1 MADNI
6 KIIGDVSGIRR
17 LSRIKNEDLNLIPT
31 TPQNKTFGAKEDYIQ
46 YIVYDDQG
54 EVLYS
59 IDNYLNYK
67 LPPNSSLT
75 PEGTYPIIEINPV
88 KDLEDIGYISG
99 QFSTQYN
106 FNKSVISGPTPI
118 LFIDEISE
126 DRTEVR
132 FNSTFLSTAQLI
144 SWGQYL
150 GSSLEN
156 SNEQINFLL
165 NFPDNFQFLII
176 NVAVDFDS
184 PTPTLLLKLYEPLS
198 LNLTE
203 KTLGWISE
211 EIIEPYIF
219 TVNLNSSVVLPPAP
233 QLQGPNFDIDLD
245 IKQNVA
251 TKYESYDSL
260 VSSLTGSSYHKILNY
275 MNDPSYDL
283 NIDYTS
289 FENFIH
295 FSSAKKRLEIFYNK
309 VKQIEDY
316 NTDINILLASNSIL
330 KNEETASIKLKID
343 NIAKNFDGF
352 ENYMYFESSS
362 YAWPKTNNTKPYKN
376 KFINKQFTQTSVSS
390 VWNFTHNLN
399 EIPTVVSI
407 YSGSTRLTATQSS
420 TVGID
425 TISLSFTSSFSGYI
439 VLSSPSTSTWY
450 NLYTGSAELYDENN
464 LDHLYNVIPEYIKF
478 DSANYQ
484 PYFNFINMIGH
495 YFDNIWIYITSINE
509 LYNADN
515 NLEKGISKDIVYD
528 ALKSLGVKLYNSKGD
543 NEFDDYIGGI
553 NSGSTLF
560 SNDFSATSSYLN
572 NISKKDLL
580 SELYKRI
587 YHNIPLLSKT
597 KGTKAGLQNLI
608 TTFGITSSIFEP
620 KEFGGDFKYDR
631 LKGHNHFAGKIHI
644 TDNKITGSVLSPF
657 ISLQQSITSS
667 ALVQSTDLH
676 FVDLSFSPQHSQNDL
691 ISSSIARTHTT
702 FSVDDYIGD
711 PRYMYTDSYTELVQE
726 NLDHTIISGSIPYRL
741 DYKGFFELV
750 KYFDNSL
757 FKMLK
762 DFVPARTN
770 PITGISIKSP
780 VLERNKV
787 KSYRPK
793 IEEESIYDAVYDAP
807 VISEIKDYNYNILT
821 GNKSE
826 FYTGEFTGSYAN
838 INYHFENTNP
848 NPYLHPSKSIDI
860 NEFNHTD
867 FNVTLNNISSSIVSK
882 NRLKLEDIYV
892 SPKVLKS
899 GIEFTSSAELQ
910 DSYNSL
916 LGHQRSRYEGTKLSS
931 LTYNN
936 YTSASATYNGDNS
949 YGKTAVIDKNTRKI
963 GLFTQIVENPYFGI
977 PKRNNVVLRYL
988 VDAEGNLTELNKKNK
1003 HWEEVQNIFKAG
1015 TISTVALFDNQKY
1028 SNQKVTDGVKNIYN
1042 SGYSY
1047 SPILYSSKTDNR
1059 LYFNYTGDSLSKL
1072 FKISTRGGAIINAV
1086 PVIYPITSG
1095 NKIFNLF
1102 SPNTDSLDD
1111 KYQEGNA
1118 YLTSVP
1124 NTFTTY
1130 SIEESGQ
1137 QLFTANFS
1145 IKVTFGSVDQSGSF
1159 TFNINKVGSG
1169 PLTNGSQTLAF
1180 TSSNQTTVETT
1191 NTSYRF
1197 CTKEGPGDGESF
1209 TTIYETKVFRAIDGV
1224 ELAPIPAGR
1233 TFRKISV
1240 SSDYVNNSNQ
1250 FVNSSFRNDTYGVD
1264 NPPYRL
1270 ANPQQ
1275 LFVEEFIFNN
1285 IQSEVQGNVGSNLP
1299 PIYDLPSRT
1308 SPRNFYRSFD
1318 NFLTQTKEFNIE
1330 TLYSEFALNDRVAF
1344 EFITG
1349 SGGFNTSGFIAEI
1362 LPGGTLSNALA
1373 TNQTGLN
1380 PYATSSLTQFVSG
1393 SSNNNTIILSSELS
1407 YFQNYQF
1414 VPSGSNIIKNSLYD
1428 SFGLKNGDVNY
1439 IFSPKPGD
1447 VAILYYGGNGNFVE
1461 SNIASITK
1469 VGGKLNITLTT
1480 TLPSALRLPVY
1491 SSTTLDKFLILSKIN
1506 DENNMILSFIKP
1518 DGETS
1523 LGLIIPN
1530 DIHPNVL
1537 DNIDIITK
1545 EVKQKLI
1552 DLGSINSG
1560 GQF

>member
-6 KIIGDVSGIRR
+6 KIIGDVSGTRR
-17 LSRIKNEDLNLIPT
+17 LSRIKNEDLNLITT

-46 YIVYDDQG
+46 YIVYNDQG
-54 EVLYS
+54 DILYS
-59 IDNYLNYK
+59 VDNYLNYK
-67 LPPNSSLT
+67 LPSDSFLT
-75 PEGTYPIIEINPV
+75 SEGEYPIIEINPV
-88 KDLEDIGYISG
+88 KDLENVGYISG
-99 QFSTQYN
+99 QFTTQYN

-126 DRTEVR
+126 DRTEIR
-132 FNSTFLSTAQLI
+132 FNSTLLSTSQLT
-144 SWGQYL
+144 SWGEYL
-150 GSSLEN
+150 GSFIEN
-156 SNEQINFLL
+156 STEQISFIL
-165 NFPDNFQFLII
+165 NFPNNLQFLII

-184 PTPTLLLKLYEPLS
+184 STPTLLLKLYDPLP
-198 LNLTE
+198 LDIIE

-219 TVNLNSSVVLPPAP
+219 TVNLDSSVVLPPSP
-233 QLQGPNFDIDLD
+233 QLKGPNFDIDID

-251 TKYESYDSL
+251 TKYESYSSL
-260 VSSLTGSSYHKILNY
+260 ISSLTGSSYHRVLNY
-275 MNDPSYDL
+275 MNDNSYDL

-316 NTDINILLASNSIL
+316 NTDINILLSSNSIL

-362 YAWPKTNNTKPYKN
+362 YAWPKTNNVKPY
-376 KFINKQFTQTSVSS
+376 T
-390 VWNFTHNLN
+390 L
-399 EIPTVVSI
+399 
-407 YSGSTRLTATQSS
+407 
-420 TVGID
+420 
-425 TISLSFTSSFSGYI
+425 LSTSS
-439 VLSSPSTSTWY
+439 LTTKNWY

-478 DSANYQ
+478 DSENYQ

-528 ALKSLGVKLYNSKGD
+528 ALKSIGVKLYNSKGD
-543 NEFDDYIGGI
+543 DEFDDYIGGI

-560 SNDFSATSSYLN
+560 SNDFSVTSSYLN
-572 NISKKDLL
+572 NIPKKDLL

-597 KGTKAGLQNLI
+597 RGTKAGLQNLI

-631 LKGHNHFAGKIHI
+631 LKGHNHLAGKIHI
-644 TDNKITGSVLSPF
+644 INNQITGSVLSPF
-657 ISLQQSITSS
+657 ISLHQPITSS
-667 ALVQSTDLH
+667 TLVQSTDLH
-676 FVDLSFSPQHSQNDL
+676 FVDLSFSPQHAQNDL
-691 ISSSIARTHTT
+691 ISASVARTHAT
-702 FSVDDYIGD
+702 FSVDDYVGD
-711 PRYMYTDSYTELVQE
+711 PRYLYTDSYTELVNE
-726 NLDHTIISGSIPYRL
+726 NQDHVVVSGSIPYRL
-741 DYKGFFELV
+741 DYKGFIELV

-770 PITGISIKSP
+770 PITGISIKSSI
-780 VLERNKV
+780 LERNKI

-793 IEEESIYDAVYDAP
+793 VTTESTYEAIYDAP
-807 VISEIKDYNYNILT
+807 IISEIKDYNYDILT

-826 FYTGEFTGSYAN
+826 FFTGEFTGSYAN
-838 INYHFENTNP
+838 INHHFESTNP
-848 NPYLHPSKSIDI
+848 NPYLSPSKSIDI

-867 FNVTLNNISSSIVSK
+867 FNITLNNISSSVISK

-892 SPKVLKS
+892 TSKVLKS
-899 GIEFTSSAELQ
+899 KVEFTSSIELQ

-916 LGHQRSRYEGTKLSS
+916 LGHQRSRYEGTKISS
-931 LTYNN
+931 LTYNT
-936 YTSASATYNGDNS
+936 YSSASATYGGDTS
-949 YGKTAVIDKNTRKI
+949 YGKTAVIDKNTKKI

-977 PKRNNVVLRYL
+977 PKRNNVVLKYL

-1003 HWEEVQNIFKAG
+1003 HWEEIQNIFKAG
-1015 TISTVALFDNQKY
+1015 TTSTVTLFDNQKY

-1047 SPILYSSKTDNR
+1047 SPILYSSRTDSR

-1072 FKISTRGGAIINAV
+1072 FKVSTKGGAIINAL
-1086 PVIYPITSG
+1086 PVVYPITSG
-1095 NKIFNLF
+1095 DKIFDLF
-1102 SPNTDSLDD
+1102 STNVDVLDS

-1118 YLTSVP
+1118 YLNSTP

-1130 SIEESGQ
+1130 SIAESGQ
-1137 QLFTANFS
+1137 QLFQANFS
-1145 IKVTFGSVDQSGSF
+1145 VKVTFGSVYQSGSF

-1169 PLTNGSQTLAF
+1169 PLTNGSKTLAF
-1180 TSSNQTTVETT
+1180 TSSYQATIELSNNSFKYATLT
-1191 NTSYRF
+1191 
-1197 CTKEGPGDGESF
+1197 GPGDGEILM
-1209 TTIYETKVFRAIDGV
+1209 TPYETQIFRSDTGALH
-1224 ELAPIPAGR
+1224 ETLAAGTR
-1233 TFRKISV
+1233 FRKITV
-1240 SSDYVNNSNQ
+1240 SSTYVDNSYQ
-1250 FVNSSFRNDTYGVD
+1250 QYSSYGTS
-1264 NPPYRL
+1264 NPPYRFPPG
-1270 ANPQQ
+1270 AQVVWVRDD
-1275 LFVEEFIFNN
+1275 LFTN
-1285 IQSEVQGNVGSNLP
+1285 IQSINQGNVGSNLP
-1299 PIYDLPSRT
+1299 PIYDLPAIG
-1308 SPRNFYRSFD
+1308 SPIRKFYRNFS
-1318 NFLTQTKEFNIE
+1318 NLLSQTQDFNIE
-1330 TLYSEFALNDRVAF
+1330 TLYTEFALNDGVAF

-1349 SGGFNTSGFIAEI
+1349 SGGFNTNGFVAEI
-1362 LPGGTLSNALA
+1362 LPGGTLTNSLA

-1380 PYATSSLTQFVSG
+1380 PYATSSLNQFVSG
-1393 SSNNNTIILSSELS
+1393 SSGNNTIILSSELS
-1407 YFQNYQF
+1407 YFQNYLF
-1414 VPSGSNIIKNSLYD
+1414 VPSGSNIVKNSLYD
-1428 SFGLKNGDVNY
+1428 SFGLKNGDINY
-1439 IFSPKPGD
+1439 VFSPKPGD
-1447 VAILYYGGNGNFVE
+1447 IVILYYGGNGNFVE
-1461 SNIASITK
+1461 SNIASVNKI
-1469 VGGKLNITLTT
+1469 GGKLNITLTT
-1480 TLPSALRLPVY
+1480 TLPSALRIPFY
-1491 SSTTLDKFLILSKIN
+1491 ISTTLDKFLILSKIN
-1506 DENNMILSFIKP
+1506 DENNMMLSYIKP

-1530 DIHPNVL
+1530 DIHPDVL
-1537 DNIDIITK
+1537 NNIDVITK

-1552 DLGSINSG
+1552 DLGAGSIG

>member
-6 KIIGDVSGIRR
+6 KIIGDVSNIRR
-17 LSRIKNEDLNLIPT
+17 LSRIKNEDLNLIT
-31 TPQNKTFGAKEDYIQ
+31 TSLQNKTFGAKEDYIQ

-54 EVLYS
+54 EILYS
-59 IDNYLNYK
+59 IDNYSNYK
-67 LPPNSSLT
+67 LPTDFSLT
-75 PEGTYPIIEINPV
+75 PKGEYPIIEINPV
-88 KDLEDIGYISG
+88 KDLEDLGYISG
-99 QFSTQYN
+99 QFTTQYN

-126 DRTEVR
+126 DRTEIR
-132 FNSTFLSTAQLI
+132 FNSTFLSTPQLV
-144 SWGQYL
+144 SWGNYL
-150 GSSLEN
+150 GSSIEN
-156 SNEQINFLL
+156 NTEQINFLL
-165 NFPDNFQFLII
+165 NFPNNFQFLII
-176 NVAVDFDS
+176 NVAVDPNS
-184 PTPTLLLKLYEPLS
+184 ATPTLLLKLYDPLP
-198 LNLTE
+198 LDIVE

-219 TVNLNSSVVLPPAP
+219 TVNLDSSVVLPPPP
-233 QLQGPNFDIDLD
+233 QLKGPNFDIDLD

-251 TKYESYDSL
+251 TKYESYSSL
-260 VSSLTGSSYHKILNY
+260 ISSLTGSSYHRVLNY
-275 MNDPSYDL
+275 MNNNSYDL

-343 NIAKNFDGF
+343 GIAKNFDGF

-362 YAWPKTNNTKPYKN
+362 YTWPKTNNVKPY
-376 KFINKQFTQTSVSS
+376 T
-390 VWNFTHNLN
+390 L
-399 EIPTVVSI
+399 
-407 YSGSTRLTATQSS
+407 
-420 TVGID
+420 
-425 TISLSFTSSFSGYI
+425 LSTSSLI
-439 VLSSPSTSTWY
+439 TKNWY
-450 NLYTGSAELYDENN
+450 NSYTGSAELYDENN

-543 NEFDDYIGGI
+543 DEFDDYIGGI

-560 SNDFSATSSYLN
+560 SNDFSATSSFLN
-572 NISKKDLL
+572 NIPKKDLL

-597 KGTKAGLQNLI
+597 RGTKAGLQNLI

-631 LKGHNHFAGKIHI
+631 LKGHNHLAGKIHLI
-644 TDNKITGSVLSPF
+644 NNQITGSVLSPF
-657 ISLQQSITSS
+657 ISLQQPVTSS

-676 FVDLSFSPQHSQNDL
+676 FIDLSFSPQHAQNDL
-691 ISSSIARTHTT
+691 ISASIARTHTT

-711 PRYMYTDSYTELVQE
+711 PRYMYTDSYTELDLE
-726 NLDHTIISGSIPYRL
+726 NRDHIIVSGSIPYRL

-770 PITGISIKSP
+770 PIIGISIKSP

-787 KSYRPK
+787 KSYKPK
-793 IEEESIYDAVYDAP
+793 VTTEFIHEGIYEAP
-807 VISEIKDYNYNILT
+807 TISEVKDYNYDILT

-838 INYHFENTNP
+838 INYHFESTNP
-848 NPYLHPSKSIDI
+848 NPYLFPSKSINI

-867 FNVTLNNISSSIVSK
+867 FNVTLNNISSSITSK
-882 NRLKLEDIYV
+882 NRLKLEDVYV
-892 SPKVLKS
+892 TSKVLKS
-899 GIEFTSSAELQ
+899 GVEFTSSAELQ

-936 YTSASATYNGDNS
+936 YSSASATYSGDSS
-949 YGKTAVIDKNTRKI
+949 YGKTAAIDKNTRKI
-963 GLFTQIVENPYFGI
+963 GLFTQIVSNPYFGI
-977 PKRNNVVLRYL
+977 PKRNNVVLKYL

-1015 TISTVALFDNQKY
+1015 TTATVALFDNQKY
-1028 SNQKVTDGVKNIYN
+1028 SNQKATDGVKNIYN

-1047 SPILYSSKTDNR
+1047 SPILYSSGSDSR

-1072 FKISTRGGAIINAV
+1072 FKVSTKGGAIINAL
-1086 PVIYPITSG
+1086 PVVYPITSG
-1095 NKIFNLF
+1095 KIFDLF
-1102 SPNTDSLDD
+1102 SVNTDILDD

-1118 YLTSVP
+1118 YLTSAT

-1130 SIEESGQ
+1130 SIAESGQ

-1145 IKVTFGSVDQSGSF
+1145 VKVTFGSVDQSGSF

-1169 PLTNGSQTLAF
+1169 PLTNGSKTLAF
-1180 TSSNQTTVETT
+1180 TSSYKGEVDVQNLPTTTT
-1191 NTSYRF
+1191 QF
-1197 CTKEGPGDGESF
+1197 WCTLTGPGDGQ
-1209 TTIYETKVFRAIDGV
+1209 TLNTPYETKIFRPGETTPYEI
-1224 ELAPIPAGR
+1224 LPAG
-1233 TFRKISV
+1233 TKFRSITIAP
-1240 SSDYVNNSNQ
+1240 
-1250 FVNSSFRNDTYGVD
+1250 FVYPYGPGGAYILQGSRQVWVRNTTSGENFYDGIGSIAY
-1264 NPPYRL
+1264 
-1270 ANPQQ
+1270 
-1275 LFVEEFIFNN
+1275 
-1285 IQSEVQGNVGSNLP
+1285 SNLGSSSP
-1299 PIYDLPSRT
+1299 PIYDVPSYTNQYRKFYF
-1308 SPRNFYRSFD
+1308 NF
-1318 NFLTQTKEFNIE
+1318 NNLLTQTQEFNVE
-1330 TLYSEFALNDRVAF
+1330 TLYGELALNDKIAF

-1349 SGGFNTSGFIAEI
+1349 SGGFNTNGFVAEV
-1362 LPGGTLSNALA
+1362 LPGGTLTNSLA

-1428 SFGLKNGDVNY
+1428 SFGLKNGDINFV
-1439 IFSPKPGD
+1439 FSPKPGD
-1447 VAILYYGGNGNFVE
+1447 IVILYYGGNGNFVE

-1480 TLPSALRLPVY
+1480 TLPSALRIPVY
-1491 SSTTLDKFLILSKIN
+1491 SSTTLDKFLILSKTN
-1506 DENNMILSFIKP
+1506 DENNIILSFIKP
-1518 DGETS
+1518 DNETS

-1530 DIHPNVL
+1530 DIHPDVL
-1537 DNIDIITK
+1537 DNIDAITK
-1545 EVKQKLI
+1545 ELKQKLI

-1560 GQF
+1560 GGF

>member
-6 KIIGDVSGIRR
+6 KIIGDISNIRR
-17 LSRIKNEDLNLIPT
+17 LSRIKDEDLKLIQT
-31 TPQNKTFGAKEDYIQ
+31 SSIYNVFKDKEDYIQ
-46 YIVYDDQG
+46 YIVRNNQG

-59 IDNYLNYK
+59 QDNYLSYK
-67 LPPNSSLT
+67 LPSNKSLT
-75 PEGTYPIIEINPV
+75 PSGEFPEIEINPSQ
-88 KDLEDIGYISG
+88 DLENLGYISG
-99 QFSTQYN
+99 EFITQYN
-106 FNKSVISGPTPI
+106 FNKPVISGPNPI

-126 DRTEVR
+126 DRTEIR
-132 FNSTFLSTAQLI
+132 LNSTILSTAQLL
-144 SWGQYL
+144 SWGDYL
-150 GSSLEN
+150 RNTIEN
-156 SNEQINFLL
+156 SQQQINFIL
-165 NFPDNFQFLII
+165 NFPNNLQFLII
-176 NVAVDFDS
+176 NVAIDYNS
-184 PTPTLLLKLYEPLS
+184 ATPTLLLKLYEPLV
-198 LNLTE
+198 LNISE
-203 KTLGWISE
+203 KISGWISE

-219 TVNLNSSVVLPPAP
+219 DVNLNSAVIIPPPP

-245 IKQNVA
+245 IKQNIA
-251 TKYESYDSL
+251 TKYESYQSL
-260 VSSLTGSSYHKILNY
+260 VSSLTGSSYHRVLNY
-275 MNDPSYDL
+275 MNDNSYDL

-295 FSSAKKRLEIFYNK
+295 FSSAKKRLEIFYSK

-316 NTDINILLASNSIL
+316 NADINILVASTSLL
-330 KNEETASIKLKID
+330 KNQETASIKLKID
-343 NIAKNFDGF
+343 EIAKNFDGF
-352 ENYMYFESSS
+352 ENYLYFESSS
-362 YAWPKTNNTKPYKN
+362 YAWPKSNNIKPY
-376 KFINKQFTQTSVSS
+376 T
-390 VWNFTHNLN
+390 L
-399 EIPTVVSI
+399 
-407 YSGSTRLTATQSS
+407 
-420 TVGID
+420 
-425 TISLSFTSSFSGYI
+425 LSTSS
-439 VLSSPSTSTWY
+439 LTTENWY
-450 NLYTGSAELYDENN
+450 NSYTSSAENYDENN

-543 NEFDDYIGGI
+543 NEFDDYIGGL

-560 SNDFSATSSYLN
+560 SNDFSSTSSFLN
-572 NISKKDLL
+572 NIPKKDLL

-597 KGTKAGLQNLI
+597 RGTKAGLQNLI

-644 TDNKITGSVLSPF
+644 TDNKVTGSVLSPF
-657 ISLQQSITSS
+657 ISLQQPVTSS
-667 ALVQSTDLH
+667 ILVQSTDLH
-676 FVDLSFSPQHSQNDL
+676 FIDLSFSPQHAQNDL

-711 PRYMYTDSYTELVQE
+711 PRYMYTDSYTELVNETQ
-726 NLDHTIISGSIPYRL
+726 DHIITSGSIPYRL

-770 PITGISIKSP
+770 PIIGISIKSP

-787 KSYRPK
+787 KSYKPK
-793 IEEESIYDAVYDAP
+793 VTTEFIHEGIYEAP

-838 INYHFENTNP
+838 INYHFESTNP
-848 NPYLHPSKSIDI
+848 NPYLFPSKSINI

-867 FNVTLNNISSSIVSK
+867 FNITLNNVSSSIASK
-882 NRLKLEDIYV
+882 NRSKLEDVYIT
-892 SPKVLKS
+892 SKVLKS
-899 GIEFTSSAELQ
+899 GVEFTSSAELQ

-936 YTSASATYNGDNS
+936 YTSASATYNGDSS

-963 GLFTQIVENPYFGI
+963 GLFTQIVSNPYFGI

-1015 TISTVALFDNQKY
+1015 TTSTVALFDNQKY

-1047 SPILYSSKTDNR
+1047 SPILYSSKDDNR

-1095 NKIFNLF
+1095 NKIFDLF
-1102 SPNTDSLDD
+1102 SPNTDILDD

-1118 YLTSVP
+1118 YLTSAA

-1130 SIEESGQ
+1130 SIAESGQ

-1145 IKVTFGSVDQSGSF
+1145 VKVTFGSVDQSGSF

-1169 PLTNGSQTLAF
+1169 PLTNGSKTLAF
-1180 TSSNQTTVETT
+1180 TSSYQTTVETSN
-1191 NTSYRF
+1191 NTLKY
-1197 CTKEGPGDGESF
+1197 CTKEGSGDGELLV
-1209 TTIYETKVFRAIDGV
+1209 TPYETKVFRASDGFQ
-1224 ELAPIPAGR
+1224 LSPIPAGSR
-1233 TFRKISV
+1233 FRRITV
-1240 SSDYVNNSNQ
+1240 SDVYVNNSY
-1250 FVNSSFRNDTYGVD
+1250 SYGTD
-1264 NPPYRL
+1264 NGPYRF
-1270 ANPQQ
+1270 PYGQQ
-1275 LFVEEFIFNN
+1275 VWVTENTFNN
-1285 IQSEVQGNVGSNLP
+1285 SIQSIAQGNVGSNLP
-1299 PIYDLPSRT
+1299 PIYDLPSVGN
-1308 SPRNFYRSFD
+1308 PNRNFYKSF
-1318 NFLTQTKEFNIE
+1318 NNLLTQTQEFNVE
-1330 TLYSEFALNDRVAF
+1330 TLYGELALNDGVAF

-1349 SGGFNTSGFIAEI
+1349 SGGFNTNGFIAEV
-1362 LPGGTLSNALA
+1362 LPGGTLTNSLA

-1380 PYATSSLTQFVSG
+1380 PYATSSLNQFISG

-1414 VPSGSNIIKNSLYD
+1414 VPSGSNIVENKLYN

-1439 IFSPKPGD
+1439 VFSPKPGD

-1461 SNIASITK
+1461 SNIASVTK

-1480 TLPSALRLPVY
+1480 ILPSALRIPVY
-1491 SSTTLDKFLILSKIN
+1491 TSTTLDKFLILSKIN
-1506 DENNMILSFIKP
+1506 DENNMMLSFIKP

-1530 DIHPNVL
+1530 DIHPDVL
-1537 DNIDIITK
+1537 NNIDIITK

-1552 DLGSINSG
+1552 DLGSLNSG
-1560 GQF
+1560 GAF

>member
-6 KIIGDVSGIRR
+6 KIIGDVSSIRR
-17 LSRIKNEDLNLIPT
+17 LSRINDEDLNLIQT
-31 TPQNKTFGAKEDYIQ
+31 SPQNKTFGAKEDYIQ
-46 YIVYDDQG
+46 YTIYDDQG

-59 IDNYLNYK
+59 INDYSQYK
-67 LPPNSSLT
+67 LPTNSFLT
-75 PEGTYPIIEINPV
+75 PEGEYPVIEINPV

-99 QFSTQYN
+99 QFTTQYN

-126 DRTEVR
+126 DRTEIR
-132 FNSTFLSTAQLI
+132 FNSTFLSTAQLT
-144 SWGQYL
+144 SWGEYL
-150 GSSLEN
+150 GSSIEN
-156 SNEQINFLL
+156 NTEQTNFIL
-165 NFPDNFQFLII
+165 NFPDNLQFLII
-176 NVAVDFDS
+176 NVAIDFDS
-184 PTPTLLLKLYEPLS
+184 PTPTLLLKLYNPLPLEIS
-198 LNLTE
+198 E

-211 EIIEPYIF
+211 EIIEPYVF
-219 TVNLNSSVVLPPAP
+219 TVNLDSSVILPPPP
-233 QLQGPNFDIDLD
+233 QLKGPNFDIDLD

-251 TKYESYDSL
+251 TKYESYSSL
-260 VSSLTGSSYHKILNY
+260 VSSLTGSSYHRVLNY
-275 MNDPSYDL
+275 MNDNSYDL

-289 FENFIH
+289 FDNFIH

-316 NTDINILLASNSIL
+316 NTDINIILASTSIL

-343 NIAKNFDGF
+343 EIAKNFDGF

-362 YAWPKTNNTKPYKN
+362 YAWPKTNNIKPY
-376 KFINKQFTQTSVSS
+376 T
-390 VWNFTHNLN
+390 L
-399 EIPTVVSI
+399 
-407 YSGSTRLTATQSS
+407 
-420 TVGID
+420 
-425 TISLSFTSSFSGYI
+425 LSTSSLI
-439 VLSSPSTSTWY
+439 TKNWY
-450 NLYTGSAELYDENN
+450 NLYTGSAEVYDESN
-464 LDHLYNVIPEYIKF
+464 LDRLYNIIPEYIKF
-478 DSANYQ
+478 DPENYQ
-484 PYFNFINMIGH
+484 PYFDFIDMIGH
-495 YFDNIWIYITSINE
+495 YFDNVWIYITSINE

-528 ALKSLGVKLYNSKGD
+528 ALKSIGVKLYNSKGD
-543 NEFDDYIGGI
+543 NEFDDYIGGL

-572 NISKKDLL
+572 NIPKKDLL

-597 KGTKAGLQNLI
+597 RGTKAGLQNLI

-631 LKGHNHFAGKIHI
+631 LKGHNHLAGKIHI
-644 TDNKITGSVLSPF
+644 VNNQITGSVLSPF
-657 ISLQQSITSS
+657 ISLNQPVTSS

-676 FVDLSFSPQHSQNDL
+676 FVDLSFSPQHTQNDI
-691 ISSSIARTHTT
+691 ISASVARTHTT
-702 FSVDDYIGD
+702 FSIDDYIGD
-711 PRYMYTDSYTELVQE
+711 PRYLYTDSYTELVNE
-726 NLDHTIISGSIPYRL
+726 NQDHTITSGSIPYRL

-780 VLERNKV
+780 VLERNKI
-787 KSYRPK
+787 KSYKPK
-793 IEEESIYDAVYDAP
+793 INEEIVYDAVYNAP
-807 VISEIKDYNYNILT
+807 IISEDRDYHYDFIE
-821 GNKSE
+821 GNKSK

-838 INYHFENTNP
+838 INYHFESTNP
-848 NPYLHPSKSIDI
+848 NPYLFPSKSIDI

-867 FNVTLNNISSSIVSK
+867 FNITLNNVSSSILSK
-882 NRLKLEDIYV
+882 NRSRLEDIYV
-892 SPKVLKS
+892 TSKVLKS

-936 YTSASATYNGDNS
+936 YTSASATYSGDNS
-949 YGKTAVIDKNTRKI
+949 YGRTAVIDKNTKKI
-963 GLFTQIVENPYFGI
+963 GLFTQIVENPYFGT

-1015 TISTVALFDNQKY
+1015 TTSTVALFDNQKF
-1028 SNQKVTDGVKNIYN
+1028 SNQKVTDGIKNIYN

-1047 SPILYSSKTDNR
+1047 SPILYASETDER

-1072 FKISTRGGAIINAV
+1072 FKISTKGGAIINAL
-1086 PVIYPITSG
+1086 PVVYPITSG
-1095 NKIFNLF
+1095 NKIFDLF
-1102 SPNTDSLDD
+1102 SVNTDILDD

-1118 YLTSVP
+1118 YLTSAP

-1130 SIEESGQ
+1130 SIAESGQ
-1137 QLFTANFS
+1137 QLFSANFDV
-1145 IKVTFGSVDQSGSF
+1145 KVTFGSVNQSGSF

-1169 PLTNGSQTLAF
+1169 PLTNGSKTLAF
-1180 TSSNQTTVETT
+1180 TSSYQAVVELNNTTWKYAIIT
-1191 NTSYRF
+1191 
-1197 CTKEGPGDGESF
+1197 GDGNGSIF
-1209 TTIYETKVFRAIDGV
+1209 TTTEETKVYRSDNNALYQTFPVGTKFRQITV
-1224 ELAPIPAGR
+1224 APIAFPQG
-1233 TFRKISV
+1233 
-1240 SSDYVNNSNQ
+1240 D
-1250 FVNSSFRNDTYGVD
+1250 GG
-1264 NPPYRL
+1264 YRL
-1270 ANPQQ
+1270 
-1275 LFVEEFIFNN
+1275 
-1285 IQSEVQGNVGSNLP
+1285 QGSRIVWVTNDPYTENYFSSIGSIAYGAGP
-1299 PIYDLPSRT
+1299 STPAIYDLPNNSIRK
-1308 SPRNFYRSFD
+1308 FYYSF
-1318 NFLTQTKEFNIE
+1318 NNLLSQTKTFSVE
-1330 TLYSEFALNDRVAF
+1330 TLYSEFALNDGVAF

-1349 SGGFNTSGFIAEI
+1349 SEGFNTNGFIAEI
-1362 LPGGTLSNALA
+1362 LPGGTLTNSLA

-1380 PYATSSLTQFVSG
+1380 PYATSSLNQFISG
-1393 SSNNNTIILSSELS
+1393 SSGNNTIILSSELS

-1439 IFSPKPGD
+1439 VFSPKPGD
-1447 VAILYYGGNGNFVE
+1447 VVILYYGGVGNFIE
-1461 SNIASITK
+1461 SNIASVTK
-1469 VGGKLNITLTT
+1469 INGKINITLTT
-1480 TLPSALRLPVY
+1480 TLPSALRLPSY
-1491 SSTTLDKFLILSKIN
+1491 NPNPIDKFLILSKIN
-1506 DENNMILSFIKP
+1506 DENNMILTFIKP

-1530 DIHPNVL
+1530 DIHPDVL
-1537 DNIDIITK
+1537 NNIDTITK

-1552 DLGSINSG
+1552 DLGSTNIG

>member
-6 KIIGDVSGIRR
+6 KIIGNVSNTRR
-17 LSRIKNEDLNLIPT
+17 LSRIKDEDLNLINLST
-31 TPQNKTFGAKEDYIQ
+31 KYKTFGDDEDYIQ
-46 YIVYDDQG
+46 YTIYDDQG

-59 IDNYLNYK
+59 LDNYLNYK
-67 LPPNSSLT
+67 LPLNSSLT
-75 PEGTYPIIEINPV
+75 PEGNFPLIEINPV
-88 KDLEDIGYISG
+88 KDLEDAGYISG
-99 QFSTQYN
+99 QFTTQYN
-106 FNKSVISGPTPI
+106 FNKSIISGPTPI

-126 DRTEVR
+126 DRTEIR
-132 FNSTFLSTAQLI
+132 FNSTILSTNQLT
-144 SWGQYL
+144 SWGEYL
-150 GSSLEN
+150 GSLIEN
-156 SNEQINFLL
+156 SNEQINFIL
-165 NFPDNFQFLII
+165 NFPDNLQFLII
-176 NVAVDFDS
+176 NIAVDFDS
-184 PTPTLLLKLYEPLS
+184 PTPTLLLKLYDPLP
-198 LNLTE
+198 LDIIE

-211 EIIEPYIF
+211 EIIEAYIF
-219 TVNLNSSVVLPPAP
+219 TVNLDSSVVLPLPP

-251 TKYESYDSL
+251 TKYESYESL
-260 VSSLTGSSYHKILNY
+260 VSLLTGSSYHRVLNY
-275 MNDPSYDL
+275 MNDNSYDL

-316 NTDINILLASNSIL
+316 NTDINILLASTSVL
-330 KNEETASIKLKID
+330 KNQETASIKLKID
-343 NIAKNFDGF
+343 DIAKNFDGF
-352 ENYMYFESSS
+352 ENYLYFESSS
-362 YAWPKTNNTKPYKN
+362 YAWPKISNIKPY
-376 KFINKQFTQTSVSS
+376 T
-390 VWNFTHNLN
+390 L
-399 EIPTVVSI
+399 
-407 YSGSTRLTATQSS
+407 
-420 TVGID
+420 
-425 TISLSFTSSFSGYI
+425 LSTSSLI
-439 VLSSPSTSTWY
+439 TKNWY
-450 NLYTGSAELYDENN
+450 NLYTGSAESYDENN
-464 LDHLYNVIPEYIKF
+464 LDHLYNIIPEYIKS
-478 DSANYQ
+478 DPDNYQ
-484 PYFNFINMIGH
+484 PYFTFIDMIGH

-543 NEFDDYIGGI
+543 DEFDDYIGGL
-553 NSGSTLF
+553 NSGSNLF
-560 SNDFSATSSYLN
+560 LNDFSATSSFLN
-572 NISKKDLL
+572 NIPKKDLL

-597 KGTKAGLQNLI
+597 RGTKAGLQNLI

-631 LKGHNHFAGKIHI
+631 LKGHNHISSKIHI

-657 ISLQQSITSS
+657 ISLQQSVTSS

-676 FVDLSFSPQHSQNDL
+676 FVDLSFSPQHTQNDL

-726 NLDHTIISGSIPYRL
+726 NVDHTIISGSIPYRL

-770 PITGISIKSP
+770 PIIGISIKSP
-780 VLERNKV
+780 VLERNKI
-787 KSYRPK
+787 KSYKPK
-793 IEEESIYDAVYDAP
+793 VNEEIIHDAVYNAP
-807 VISEIKDYNYNILT
+807 IISEDRDYHYDYIE
-821 GNKSE
+821 GNKSK

-838 INYHFENTNP
+838 INYHFESTNP
-848 NPYLHPSKSIDI
+848 NPYLFPSKSINI

-867 FNVTLNNISSSIVSK
+867 FNITLNNVSSSIKSR
-882 NRLKLEDIYV
+882 NRSRLEDVYV
-892 SPKVLKS
+892 TSKVLKS
-899 GIEFTSSAELQ
+899 GVEFTSSAELQ

-936 YTSASATYNGDNS
+936 YTSASATYNGDSS
-949 YGKTAVIDKNTRKI
+949 YGKTAVIDKNTRKV
-963 GLFTQIVENPYFGI
+963 GLFTQIVSNPYFGI

-1015 TISTVALFDNQKY
+1015 TTSTVALFDNQKY

-1047 SPILYSSKTDNR
+1047 SPILYSSKDDNR

-1072 FKISTRGGAIINAV
+1072 FKISTKGGAIINAL
-1086 PVIYPITSG
+1086 PVVYPITSG
-1095 NKIFNLF
+1095 NKIFDLF
-1102 SPNTDSLDD
+1102 SVNTDILDD

-1118 YLTSVP
+1118 YLTSAA

-1130 SIEESGQ
+1130 SIAESGQ

-1145 IKVTFGSVDQSGSF
+1145 VKVTFGSVDQSGSF

-1169 PLTNGSQTLAF
+1169 PLTNGSKTLAF
-1180 TSSNQTTVETT
+1180 TSSYKGEVDVQNLPTTQTK
-1191 NTSYRF
+1191 F
-1197 CTKEGPGDGESF
+1197 WCTLTGPGDGQ
-1209 TTIYETKVFRAIDGV
+1209 TLNTPYETKIFKPGETTPYEV
-1224 ELAPIPAGR
+1224 LPAG
-1233 TFRKISV
+1233 TKFRSITIAPFVYPYGPGGAYILQGSRQV
-1240 SSDYVNNSNQ
+1240 WVRNTIGGEDFYNGIGSIAYDNLGSSS
-1250 FVNSSFRNDTYGVD
+1250 
-1264 NPPYRL
+1264 
-1270 ANPQQ
+1270 
-1275 LFVEEFIFNN
+1275 
-1285 IQSEVQGNVGSNLP
+1285 P
-1299 PIYDLPSRT
+1299 PIYDVPSYTNQYRKFYF
-1308 SPRNFYRSFD
+1308 NF
-1318 NFLTQTKEFNIE
+1318 NNLLTQTQEFNVE
-1330 TLYSEFALNDRVAF
+1330 TLYGELALNDGVAF

-1349 SGGFNTSGFIAEI
+1349 SGGFNTNGFIAEV
-1362 LPGGTLSNALA
+1362 LPGGTLTNSLA

-1380 PYATSSLTQFVSG
+1380 PYATSSLNQFISG

-1414 VPSGSNIIKNSLYD
+1414 VPSGSNIVENKLYN

-1439 IFSPKPGD
+1439 VFSPKPGD

-1461 SNIASITK
+1461 SNISSVNK

-1480 TLPSALRLPVY
+1480 TLPSALRIPVY

-1506 DENNMILSFIKP
+1506 DENNMMLSFIKP

-1530 DIHPNVL
+1530 DIHPDVL
-1537 DNIDIITK
+1537 NNIDIITK

-1552 DLGSINSG
+1552 DLGSLNSG
-1560 GQF
+1560 GAF

>member
-6 KIIGDVSGIRR
+6 RIIGDISNTRR

-31 TPQNKTFGAKEDYIQ
+31 TPKYKTFGAKEDYIQ
-46 YIVYDDQG
+46 YTIYDTQG

-59 IDNYLNYK
+59 SDNYLNYK

-75 PEGTYPIIEINPV
+75 PEGEYPIIEINPV

-99 QFSTQYN
+99 QFITQYN

-132 FNSTFLSTAQLI
+132 FNSTFLSTSQLT
-144 SWGQYL
+144 SWGEYL
-150 GSSLEN
+150 GSSIEN
-156 SNEQINFLL
+156 NTEQINFLL
-165 NFPDNFQFLII
+165 NFPNNLQFLII
-176 NVAVDFDS
+176 NVAIDPNS
-184 PTPTLLLKLYEPLS
+184 ATPTLLLKLYNPLS
-198 LNLTE
+198 PDIVE

-219 TVNLNSSVVLPPAP
+219 TVNLDSSVILPPPP
-233 QLQGPNFDIDLD
+233 QLKGPNFDIDLD

-251 TKYESYDSL
+251 TKYESYSSL
-260 VSSLTGSSYHKILNY
+260 ISSLTGSSYHRVLNY
-275 MNDPSYDL
+275 MNDNSYDL

-289 FENFIH
+289 FDNFIH

-316 NTDINILLASNSIL
+316 NTDINIILASTSIL

-343 NIAKNFDGF
+343 EIAKNFDGF

-362 YAWPKTNNTKPYKN
+362 YAWPKTNNVKPY
-376 KFINKQFTQTSVSS
+376 T
-390 VWNFTHNLN
+390 L
-399 EIPTVVSI
+399 
-407 YSGSTRLTATQSS
+407 
-420 TVGID
+420 
-425 TISLSFTSSFSGYI
+425 LSTSSL
-439 VLSSPSTSTWY
+439 VTKNWY

-484 PYFNFINMIGH
+484 PYFNFIDMIGH

-572 NISKKDLL
+572 NIPKKDLL

-597 KGTKAGLQNLI
+597 RGTKTGLQNLI

-631 LKGHNHFAGKIHI
+631 LKGHNHLAGKIHI
-644 TDNKITGSVLSPF
+644 INNQVTGSVLSPF
-657 ISLQQSITSS
+657 ISLNQPVTSS

-676 FVDLSFSPQHSQNDL
+676 FVDLSFSPQHTQNNI
-691 ISSSIARTHTT
+691 ISASIARTHTT
-702 FSVDDYIGD
+702 FSIDDYVGD
-711 PRYMYTDSYTELVQE
+711 PRYLYTDSYTELVNE
-726 NLDHTIISGSIPYRL
+726 NQDHTITSGSIPYRL

-762 DFVPARTN
+762 DFVPARAN

-780 VLERNKV
+780 ILERNKI
-787 KSYRPK
+787 KSYKPK
-793 IEEESIYDAVYDAP
+793 VNEEIVYDAVYNAP
-807 VISEIKDYNYNILT
+807 IISEDRDYHYDYIE
-821 GNKSE
+821 GNKSK

-838 INYHFENTNP
+838 INYHFESTNP
-848 NPYLHPSKSIDI
+848 NPYLHPSKSIDV

-867 FNVTLNNISSSIVSK
+867 FNITLNNVSSSIISK
-882 NRLKLEDIYV
+882 NRSKLEDIYIT
-892 SPKVLKS
+892 SKVLKS
-899 GIEFTSSAELQ
+899 GIEFTSSVELQ

-949 YGKTAVIDKNTRKI
+949 YGRTAVIDKNTKKI

-1015 TISTVALFDNQKY
+1015 TTSTVALFDNQKF
-1028 SNQKVTDGVKNIYN
+1028 SNQKVTDGVKTIYN

-1047 SPILYSSKTDNR
+1047 SPILYASENDER

-1072 FKISTRGGAIINAV
+1072 FKISTRGGAIINAL

-1095 NKIFNLF
+1095 NKIFDLF
-1102 SPNTDSLDD
+1102 SANVDILDD

-1118 YLTSVP
+1118 YLTSAP

-1130 SIEESGQ
+1130 SIAESGQ
-1137 QLFTANFS
+1137 QLFAANFS
-1145 IKVTFGSVDQSGSF
+1145 VKVTFGSVDQSGSF

-1169 PLTNGSQTLAF
+1169 PLTNGSKTLAF
-1180 TSSNQTTVETT
+1180 TSSYQAVVEPSNTAFTV
-1191 NTSYRF
+1191 
-1197 CTKEGPGDGESF
+1197 CTLRGPGDSQIF
-1209 TTIYETKVFRAIDGV
+1209 TTPYETKVYRNDNGNLFQTF
-1224 ELAPIPAGR
+1224 PAGTKFRQITVGAGVTSNGNMFATR
-1233 TFRKISV
+1233 TVWVTNDPYTENYFASIGTVKFNPNNGSPIIYELPFNSIRKFYYS
-1240 SSDYVNNSNQ
+1240 
-1250 FVNSSFRNDTYGVD
+1250 
-1264 NPPYRL
+1264 
-1270 ANPQQ
+1270 
-1275 LFVEEFIFNN
+1275 FNN
-1285 IQSEVQGNVGSNLP
+1285 LLSQ
-1299 PIYDLPSRT
+1299 
-1308 SPRNFYRSFD
+1308 
-1318 NFLTQTKEFNIE
+1318 TQTFNIE
-1330 TLYSEFALNDRVAF
+1330 TLYSEFALNDGVSF

-1349 SGGFNTSGFIAEI
+1349 SGGFNTNGFVAEI
-1362 LPGGTLSNALA
+1362 LPGGSLTNSLA

-1380 PYATSSLTQFVSG
+1380 PYATSSLNQFISG

-1428 SFGLKNGDVNY
+1428 SFGLKNGDINY
-1439 IFSPKPGD
+1439 VFTPKPGD
-1447 VAILYYGGNGNFVE
+1447 VVILYYGGVGNFIE
-1461 SNIASITK
+1461 SNIASVSKINGK
-1469 VGGKLNITLTT
+1469 VNITLTT
-1480 TLPSALRLPVY
+1480 TLPSALRIPSY
-1491 SSTTLDKFLILSKIN
+1491 TSSTLDKFLILSKIN
-1506 DENNMILSFIKP
+1506 DENNMILNFIKP

-1530 DIHPNVL
+1530 DIHPDVL
-1537 DNIDIITK
+1537 NNIDTITK

-1552 DLGSINSG
+1552 DLGSTNIG

>member
-6 KIIGDVSGIRR
+6 KIIGDIDNIQR
-17 LSRIKNEDLNLIPT
+17 LSRIKDEDLKLISTSP
-31 TPQNKTFGAKEDYIQ
+31 NYKVFGDKEDYIQ
-46 YIVYDDQG
+46 YTIKDNQG

-59 IDNYLNYK
+59 SDNYLKYK
-67 LPPNSSLT
+67 LPSDSSLT
-75 PEGTYPIIEINPV
+75 PDGKFPLIEIDPV
-88 KDLEDIGYISG
+88 QDLEDIGYISG
-99 QFSTQYN
+99 QFITQYN

-126 DRTEVR
+126 DRTEIR
-132 FNSTFLSTAQLI
+132 FNSTILSTNQLI

-150 GSSLEN
+150 GSSIEN
-156 SNEQINFLL
+156 TNEQINFIL
-165 NFPDNFQFLII
+165 NFPNNLQFLII

-184 PTPTLLLKLYEPLS
+184 ATPTLLLKLYEPLP
-198 LNLTE
+198 LNLIE

-211 EIIEPYIF
+211 EITEPYIF
-219 TVNLNSSVVLPPAP
+219 TVNLDSFVTIPPPP
-233 QLQGPNFDIDLD
+233 QLQGPNFNIDLD

-260 VSSLTGSSYHKILNY
+260 VSSLTGSSYHRVLNY
-275 MNDPSYDL
+275 MNDNSYDL

-316 NTDINILLASNSIL
+316 NADINILVASTSLL
-330 KNEETASIKLKID
+330 KNQETASIKLKID
-343 NIAKNFDGF
+343 EIAKNFDGF

-362 YAWPKTNNTKPYKN
+362 YAWPKNNNIKPY
-376 KFINKQFTQTSVSS
+376 T
-390 VWNFTHNLN
+390 L
-399 EIPTVVSI
+399 
-407 YSGSTRLTATQSS
+407 
-420 TVGID
+420 
-425 TISLSFTSSFSGYI
+425 LSTSS
-439 VLSSPSTSTWY
+439 LTTKNWY
-450 NLYTGSAELYDENN
+450 NLYTGSAENYDERN

-515 NLEKGISKDIVYD
+515 NLEKGVSKDIVYD

-543 NEFDDYIGGI
+543 DEYDDYIGGI

-560 SNDFSATSSYLN
+560 SNDFSATSSFLN
-572 NISKKDLL
+572 NIPKKDLL

-597 KGTKAGLQNLI
+597 RGTKAGLQNLI

-631 LKGHNHFAGKIHI
+631 LKGHNNISGKIHI
-644 TDNKITGSVLSPF
+644 ADNKITGSVLSSF
-657 ISLQQSITSS
+657 ISLQQPITSS
-667 ALVQSTDLH
+667 VLVQSTDLH
-676 FVDLSFSPQHSQNDL
+676 FIDLSFSPQHTQNDL

-711 PRYMYTDSYTELVQE
+711 PRYMYADSYTELDLE
-726 NLDHTIISGSIPYRL
+726 NRDHIIFSGSIPYRL

-770 PITGISIKSP
+770 PIIGISIKSP
-780 VLERNKV
+780 ILERNKV
-787 KSYRPK
+787 KSYKPK
-793 IEEESIYDAVYDAP
+793 VTTESIYEGIYDAP
-807 VISEIKDYNYNILT
+807 TISEVKDYNYNILT

-838 INYHFENTNP
+838 INYHFESTNP
-848 NPYLHPSKSIDI
+848 NPYLFPSKSIDI

-867 FNVTLNNISSSIVSK
+867 FNVTLNNISSSIRSR
-882 NRLKLEDIYV
+882 NRSRLEDVYV
-892 SPKVLKS
+892 TSKVLKS
-899 GIEFTSSAELQ
+899 GVEFTSSAELQ

-916 LGHQRSRYEGTKLSS
+916 LGHQRSRYEGTKISS

-936 YTSASATYNGDNS
+936 YSSASATYSGDTS
-949 YGKTAVIDKNTRKI
+949 YGKTAVIDKNTKKI
-963 GLFTQIVENPYFGI
+963 GLFTQIVSNPYFGI
-977 PKRNNVVLRYL
+977 PKRNNVVLKYL

-1003 HWEEVQNIFKAG
+1003 RWEEVQNIFKAG
-1015 TISTVALFDNQKY
+1015 TTATVALFDNQKY
-1028 SNQKVTDGVKNIYN
+1028 SNQKATDGVKNIYN

-1047 SPILYSSKTDNR
+1047 SPILYSSKDDSR

-1072 FKISTRGGAIINAV
+1072 FRISTRGGAIINAL

-1095 NKIFNLF
+1095 NKIYNLF
-1102 SPNTDSLDD
+1102 STNTDILDD

-1118 YLTSVP
+1118 YLTSAP

-1130 SIEESGQ
+1130 SIAESGQ

-1145 IKVTFGSVDQSGSF
+1145 VKVTFGSVNQSGSF

-1169 PLTNGSQTLAF
+1169 PLTNGSSTIAF
-1180 TSSNQTTVETT
+1180 TSSYQTVVETS
-1191 NTSYRF
+1191 NNSYKF

-1209 TTIYETKVFRAIDGV
+1209 TTIYETKVFRDSDGV
-1224 ELAPIPAGR
+1224 ELTPIPIGR
-1233 TFRKISV
+1233 TFKKISV
-1240 SSDYVNNSNQ
+1240 SEIYVDRSYRSNA
-1250 FVNSSFRNDTYGVD
+1250 YGALETEDGPFKFPVSKQVWVTD
-1264 NPPYRL
+1264 ATFGY
-1270 ANPQQ
+1270 
-1275 LFVEEFIFNN
+1275 
-1285 IQSEVQGNVGSNLP
+1285 IQSVAQGNVGSNLP
-1299 PIYDLPSRT
+1299 QIYDLPPVGSPSRD
-1308 SPRNFYRSFD
+1308 FYRSFD
-1318 NFLTQTKEFNIE
+1318 SLLTQTKEVNIE
-1330 TLYSEFALNDRVAF
+1330 TLYSQFALNEAVAF

-1349 SGGFNTSGFIAEI
+1349 SGGFNTNGFIAEI
-1362 LPGGTLSNALA
+1362 LPGGTLSNSLA

-1428 SFGLKNGDVNY
+1428 SFGLKNGDINFV
-1439 IFSPKPGD
+1439 FSPKPGD
-1447 VAILYYGGNGNFVE
+1447 IAILYYGGNGNFVE

-1480 TLPSALRLPVY
+1480 TLPSALRIPTY
-1491 SSTTLDKFLILSKIN
+1491 TSTTLDKFLILSKTN
-1506 DENNMILSFIKP
+1506 DENNIILSFIKP
-1518 DGETS
+1518 DNETS

-1530 DIHPNVL
+1530 DIHPDVL
-1537 DNIDIITK
+1537 DNIDAITK
-1545 EVKQKLI
+1545 ELKQKLI

-1560 GQF
+1560 GGF